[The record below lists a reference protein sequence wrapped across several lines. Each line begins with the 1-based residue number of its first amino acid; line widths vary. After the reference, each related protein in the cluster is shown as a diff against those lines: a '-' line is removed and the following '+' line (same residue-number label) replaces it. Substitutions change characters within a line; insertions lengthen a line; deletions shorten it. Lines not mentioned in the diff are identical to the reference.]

1 MLHIIDTS
9 VIQYHI
15 LHVLEVLAPNGVIY
29 EDLLETYEDAVTLCV
44 TSMEALTA
52 DGDRMIWV
60 GDSKPYF
67 RQQIV
72 PEYKAG
78 RTPKPDCYHDISAV
92 VDKVH
97 DVWRIRTMEADDL
110 VALIAVKSNVDC
122 LIWTIDSDLMQLISP
137 TVSWFNTG
145 PWAPRMRSMGNWRE
159 WFIKRRIAFKYW
171 KKASGPHEA
180 ICSWKYTLGDKADNY
195 GKEEPEIIYNLLKS
209 PVFDMVTDDEL
220 AYRLETAYVPNPSQ
234 GVIAYKQLLELGFKP
249 PVLRIGE
256 RVTDVGWTD

>member
-9 VIQYHI
+9 VIQYNI
-15 LHVLEVLAPNGVIY
+15 LHSLELLAPNGIVH
-29 EDLLETYEDAVTLCV
+29 DDSLETYEDAIALCLK
-44 TSMEALTA
+44 SMEALTA

-67 RQQIV
+67 RKSIV

-78 RTPKPDCYHDISAV
+78 RTPKPDCYHNIVAV
-92 VDKVH
+92 VDNVH

-110 VALIAVKSNVDC
+110 VALIAVKSNAEC

-137 TVSWFNTG
+137 RVSWFNAG
-145 PWAPRMRSMGNWRE
+145 PWEPRMRSWGNWQE
-159 WFIKRRIAFKYW
+159 WFIKRRIAMKYW

-195 GKEEPEIIYNLLKS
+195 GKQESEIIYNLLKS
-209 PVFDMVTDDEL
+209 PVFGMVTDDEL
-220 AYRLETAYVPNPSQ
+220 AYRLETTYVPNPGQ
-234 GVIAYKQLLELGFKP
+234 GESAYRQLIDLGFKP

-256 RVTDVGWTD
+256 TASGIGWDD